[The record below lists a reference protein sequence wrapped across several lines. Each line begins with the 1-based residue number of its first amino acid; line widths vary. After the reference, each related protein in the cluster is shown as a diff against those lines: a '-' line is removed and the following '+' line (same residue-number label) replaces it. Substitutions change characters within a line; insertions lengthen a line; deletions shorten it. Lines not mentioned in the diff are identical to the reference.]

1 VGLRVVNLSLKC
13 LIGRRYSGS
22 FREQWRGYLIDKR
35 LGYIA
40 NSRFYRGK

>member
-1 VGLRVVNLSLKC
+1 MGLRVVDLSLKC
-13 LIGRRYSGS
+13 RIGRRYSGS
-22 FREQWRGYLIDKR
+22 FREQWRGCPVDKR